1 VEIAKSGQ
9 NSMKMSNMEDR
20 EKLIQEIW
28 SYCKNTHNSADYEH
42 LQTFN
47 VKKLQEI
54 LTDIKESNE

>member
-1 VEIAKSGQ
+1 
-9 NSMKMSNMEDR
+9 MKKNNMEYR

-54 LTDIKESNE
+54 LNDIKKSNE

>member
-1 VEIAKSGQ
+1 
-9 NSMKMSNMEDR
+9 MKMSNMEDR
-20 EKLIQEIW
+20 EKLIQDIW

>member
-1 VEIAKSGQ
+1 MEIAKSGQ
-9 NSMKMSNMEDR
+9 NSMKKNNMEYR
-20 EKLIQEIW
+20 EKLIQDIW